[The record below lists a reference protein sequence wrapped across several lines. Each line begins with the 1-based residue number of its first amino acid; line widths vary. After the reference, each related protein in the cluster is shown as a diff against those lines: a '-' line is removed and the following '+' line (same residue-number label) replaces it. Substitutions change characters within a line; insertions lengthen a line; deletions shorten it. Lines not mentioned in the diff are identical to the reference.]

1 MCTDAPP
8 APIFAKNFTRG
19 FGSSLNLNFYWNE
32 SFTRAHA
39 VEMYCISSVGVD
51 CSTCVYP
58 NTTFVCPQI
67 MQGQATSFSVQ
78 AVNCGSQQGEPKMF
92 MVNPQGELATYN
104 SNT

>member
-1 MCTDAPP
+1 
-8 APIFAKNFTRG
+8 
-19 FGSSLNLNFYWNE
+19 
-32 SFTRAHA
+32 
-39 VEMYCISSVGVD
+39 
-51 CSTCVYP
+51 
-58 NTTFVCPQI
+58 